1 MDFRYIAMSVIFGA
15 LYIGLL
21 LKHRQK
27 NNKIFD
33 LVLRVGIIILT
44 VFMAISCV
52 AIYGSIA

>member
-1 MDFRYIAMSVIFGA
+1 MSVIFGA